1 MTHFVCIAITNKR
14 KNNCKFSLINQHFDR
29 AVLGTIIKDPIDVI
43 DVIGDI
49 DNNDDDG
56 VTASRLRKLIVT
68 LTQNVIIWTETDQV
82 WRILEYNSR
91 SRGKT

>member
-1 MTHFVCIAITNKR
+1 M
-14 KNNCKFSLINQHFDR
+14 
-29 AVLGTIIKDPIDVI
+29 GTIIKDPIDVI

-68 LTQNVIIWTETDQV
+68 LRDAF
-82 WRILEYNSR
+82 
-91 SRGKT
+91 KKKK